1 MNAGTTTLC
10 LLLLPAIIVADPGDT
25 VTIQAQTE
33 TDMTT
38 YGAYDSWAEFP
49 SAGTSF
55 REVSMT
61 YTIGCA
67 SSGCSEW
74 DYTTK
79 VMAMKP
85 TGAIDSTERTHP
97 LFRVNGSAP
106 DSIALSRTPT
116 IRTVY
121 DSTSQQ
127 TDTLQRDSLRLVQ
140 FEQDGQGVSPTD
152 TLVRWPAAYYR
163 YTFDTN
169 GRRVDSQYVVADTI
183 RQNRSIRYYQTS
195 RVFEKMELASAITPY
210 GGYMKTEQEG
220 FDNSWER
227 RYRFDVTDFR
237 KFLRDSVKIRVFYDG
252 YSSGFSASVNFRFIE
267 GRASRKLRQVRTLYQ
282 GDFGY
287 QDQQDFENNQMPGQ
301 SVRIAADAEQAKV
314 RVIASGH
321 GFDNSTNCAEFCER
335 NYKLSINGDQAA
347 SQLMWR
353 DDCGMNPTY
362 PQGGTWLLDR
372 ANWCPG
378 SRVKVY
384 EHNVTPY
391 IKSESNTFDID
402 INPAIQWTGD
412 QQPSYKFAVQLITYS
427 GNRHGTDAALT
438 SILAP
443 SDKDRYARSN
453 PATMHPKVKVRN
465 KGTEAIN
472 QLRFTYGAV
481 GGPDNS
487 YEWEGTVEP
496 MATQVIELPRHIQ
509 GLRFGKNAF
518 RARIAAVNGAKD
530 DNPVN
535 NAAQTPFPTPPVLP
549 DTFIAELS
557 TNAQPGQN
565 SLLIVRASGDTVFYR
580 AGYEA
585 NTLYRDTITLPDEPG
600 LYKLVLDDDAPGQ
613 SSPRDENGLFYPFIR
628 QAGQGSFS
636 LREAGSIP
644 FPIESFNANFGS
656 RIVYHFATG
665 DSFSREPDSI
675 PSQVREQHAEAG
687 NTAIT
692 VAPNPSAGQVRLTSQ
707 EPLEQLQ
714 VVDQLGRTVHQRTV
728 LNKAQ
733 ESYRLD
739 LAHLKEG
746 IYHIRVQHPET
757 VSTQKVIIR

>member
-1 MNAGTTTLC
+1 MA
-10 LLLLPAIIVADPGDT
+10 APGDT
-25 VTIQAQTE
+25 VTVQAQNA

-49 SAGTSF
+49 SSEGPSF

-85 TGAIDSTERTHP
+85 TGAVDSTERTHP
-97 LFRVNGSAP
+97 LYRVNGSTP
-106 DSIALSRTPT
+106 DSIALTRTPT

-127 TDTLQRDSLRLVQ
+127 TDTLQRDSLRLVKY
-140 FEQDGQGVSPTD
+140 EQEGEGVSPAD
-152 TLVRWPAAYYR
+152 TVVRWPAAYYQ

-169 GRRVDSQYVVADTI
+169 GRRVDSQYVAADTI
-183 RQNRSIRYYQTS
+183 WQNRPIKYYQTS
-195 RVFEKMELASAITPY
+195 QVFEKMELASAITPY
-210 GGYMKTEQEG
+210 GGYMKTEREG
-220 FDNSWER
+220 FDNSWKR

-237 KFLRDSVKIRVFYDG
+237 KFLRDSLKIRVFYDG
-252 YSSGFSASVNFRFIE
+252 YSSGFSASVNFSFIE
-267 GRASRKLRQVRTLYQ
+267 GQASRKIGQVRNLYQ

-287 QDQQDFENNQMPGQ
+287 QDQQDFENNQMPEQ
-301 SVRIAADAEQAKV
+301 SVRIAPDVEQAKV

-335 NYKLSINGDQAA
+335 NYELSINDDQAA

-362 PQGGTWLLDR
+362 PQAGTWLLDR

-378 SRVKVY
+378 SRVQVY

-391 IKSESNTFDID
+391 IKSGSNTFDID
-402 INPAIQWTGD
+402 IDPAIQWTGE

-427 GNRHGTDAALT
+427 GSRHGTDAAMA
-438 SILAP
+438 SIIAP

-453 PATMHPKVKVRN
+453 PAVMSPKVKVRN
-465 KGTEAIN
+465 KGTEAIK
-472 QLRFTYGAV
+472 QLRFTYGAIE
-481 GGPDNS
+481 GPDNS
-487 YEWEGTVEP
+487 YEWEGTIEP
-496 MATQVIELPRHIQ
+496 MATKVIAFPRQIQ
-509 GLRFGKNAF
+509 GLRVGKNAF
-518 RARIAAVNGAKD
+518 RARIAAVNGAED

-535 NAAQTPFPTPPVLP
+535 NTARTPFPAPPVLP

-565 SLLIVRASGDTVFYR
+565 SLLIVDAAGDTAYYKLE
-580 AGYEA
+580 YEA
-585 NTLYRDTITLPDEPG
+585 NTLYQDTIKLPDEPG
-600 LYKLVLDDDAPGQ
+600 LYKLVLGDDAPDQ
-613 SSPRDENGLFYPFIR
+613 ASPRDENGLFYPFIQ

-636 LREAGSIP
+636 LREAGGIP
-644 FPIESFNANFGS
+644 LPIESFNANFGS

-665 DSFSREPDSI
+665 DSFSQEPDSI
-675 PSQVREQHAEAG
+675 PSQVDQQPVEEAA
-687 NTAIT
+687 NTVIT
-692 VAPNPSAGQVRLTSQ
+692 VAPNPSAGRIRLTSQ
-707 EPLEQLQ
+707 KPLEQLQ
-714 VVDQLGRTVHQRTV
+714 VVDQLGRTVYRHSSINR
-728 LNKAQ
+728 AQ
-733 ESYRLD
+733 KSYRLD
-739 LAHLKEG
+739 LRHMKEG
-746 IYHIRVQHPET
+746 IYHIRAQHPET